1 MADNRLISYLKS
13 QGLTVLP
20 DLRGWTHR
28 FEIKS
33 QSSNRLYTVAQRE
46 TTGEWGCSC
55 PGYIIQKRDK
65 ITGLLKPRTCKHLTA
80 IRPAL
85 AEYNG

>member
-1 MADNRLISYLKS
+1 MANNALISYLKN

-20 DLRGWTHR
+20 DLRGWTNR

-46 TTGEWGCSC
+46 SDGTFGCTC
-55 PGYIIQKRDK
+55 PGWIIQKRDK
-65 ITGLLKPRTCKHLTA
+65 ITGLLKPRDCKHLRA

-85 AEYNG
+85 EAYNS